1 MCWLRPGKKISLSQL
16 GKDPSWS
23 RWPWKQPSGPG
34 AGVDSSSTG
43 KEGAPTQPEGT
54 TDCTLTSSQY
64 QIDFK
69 KTIVKIFFLF
79 HLGNG
84 MLIINVTQCTFPL
97 IVEFDACQI
106 LLVEALCPNSSS
118 KDIPVICA
126 PYWTHRKRWYLPRKL
141 VSAQSGQ
148 VWGETLD
155 IKDTLLP
162 FMKILMAGPV
172 PRAL

>member
-1 MCWLRPGKKISLSQL
+1 
-16 GKDPSWS
+16 
-23 RWPWKQPSGPG
+23 
-34 AGVDSSSTG
+34 VDSSSTG

-97 IVEFDACQI
+97 IVEFDAVRSF
-106 LLVEALCPNSSS
+106 LAETLHPNFNSN
-118 KDIPVICA
+118 DTPFICV
-126 PYWTHRKRWYLPRKL
+126 PSWDPQGSL
-141 VSAQSGQ
+141 VSVQSGQ
-148 VWGETLD
+148 
-155 IKDTLLP
+155 K
-162 FMKILMAGPV
+162 
-172 PRAL
+172 